1 MCGHHYLKSQF
12 GARKKTR
19 VKQITCVKTANPGKE
34 GAAELDLMALK
45 NN

>member
-1 MCGHHYLKSQF
+1 MCGHHYLKFQF

-19 VKQITCVKTANPGKE
+19 VKQTCVKIANPGKE
-34 GAAELDLMALK
+34 GAAYK